1 MSKKD
6 IDESKKQTNKNAS
19 EELATIGS
27 EDAKVGAA
35 QSGFKKKL
43 KYGSMFYIIIA
54 LVVAI
59 VVVLN
64 CMVSMVAKRSP
75 IKIDIT
81 PDDRYELTEESI
93 NAVKAL
99 DKDIEITV
107 TCQRDYFESLS
118 NYYKSMYA
126 QYYNVSADVPYEM
139 IPELLDKYA
148 LYANQGNG
156 KINVKYVDMDKDPDL
171 INKYKKYYTGDIQR
185 GNIIVSAG
193 ERVKVL
199 SESDVMNMLTVD
211 QTAMQSGQL
220 LFKFTGESLL
230 TSAITG
236 VTDAHPVK
244 VAFAKTMNGS
254 PLYNEQSFADSAD
267 SFENELL
274 SKNGYDCT
282 DVDISTDEISPAD
295 YEMLVI
301 YAPTVD
307 FNENIIKKLNDFLYN
322 DGKYDRN
329 LIYVPDFSATNFPNI
344 DEFLAD
350 WSLKVENNLIVDEVK
365 AFGTATNIIV
375 NISDSESVGTLPNE
389 KLPIVSPYT
398 RELTQLKKNNE
409 DVVKEV
415 LKSYDSAYTAD
426 ITDSNAERGE
436 QGERSVVLLSQKQRT
451 EQISTYTSSLLLIG
465 SPYMFDRTVI
475 QQNSTYNNA
484 NVLLNT
490 INTMTG
496 KENGVVIPDKNLQQ
510 SFITTT
516 TKQAK
521 NIQIIV
527 VWIIPIIAALV
538 GVVVLLRRRNK

>member
-1 MSKKD
+1 M
-6 IDESKKQTNKNAS
+6 
-19 EELATIGS
+19 
-27 EDAKVGAA
+27 V
-35 QSGFKKKL
+35 
-43 KYGSMFYIIIA
+43 

-93 NAVKAL
+93 SAVKAL

-295 YEMLVI
+295 YELLVI

>member
-19 EELATIGS
+19 KELTTIGS

-93 NAVKAL
+93 SAVKAL

-295 YEMLVI
+295 YELLVI

>member
-19 EELATIGS
+19 KELTTIGS

-35 QSGFKKKL
+35 QSGFKNKL

-93 NAVKAL
+93 SAVKAL

-295 YEMLVI
+295 YELLVI

>member
-75 IKIDIT
+75 IKIDIS

-107 TCQRDYFESLS
+107 TCQRDYFESLG
-118 NYYKSMYA
+118 NYYKSMYV

-156 KINVKYVDMDKDPDL
+156 KITVKYVDMDKDPDL
-171 INKYKKYYTGDIQR
+171 VNKYKKYYTGDIER
-185 GNIIVSAG
+185 GNIIVSSG

-199 SESDVMNMLTVD
+199 SESDVRNMLSLD

-350 WSLKVENNLIVDEVK
+350 WSLKVENNLIVDEVN
-365 AFGTATNIIV
+365 AIGSATNIIV

-389 KLPIVSPYT
+389 KLRIVSPYT

-426 ITDSNAERGE
+426 ITDANAERGE

>member
-6 IDESKKQTNKNAS
+6 IDENKNQVNQNAPKELVTADAAPV
-19 EELATIGS
+19 EET
-27 EDAKVGAA
+27 E
-35 QSGFKKKL
+35 SGFKKKL

-64 CMVSMVAKRSP
+64 CMVGMVAKRSP

-93 NAVKAL
+93 SAVKAL

-148 LYANQGNG
+148 LYANQGDG
-156 KINVKYVDMDKDPDL
+156 KITIKYVDMDKDPDL
-171 INKYKKYYTGDIQR
+171 VNKYKKYYTGDIQR
-185 GNIIVSAG
+185 GNIIVSSG

-199 SESDVMNMLTVD
+199 SESDVMNMLSVD

-295 YEMLVI
+295 YDLLVV

-350 WSLKVENNLIVDEVK
+350 WSLKVENNLIVDEVN

-375 NISDSESVGTLPNE
+375 GISDSESVGTLPNE

-415 LKSYDSAYTAD
+415 IKSYDSSYTAD
-426 ITDSNAERGE
+426 ITDANAERGE

-496 KENGVVIPDKNLQQ
+496 KENGVVVPDKNLQQ